1 MFHFIKQ
8 KKKTLFHL
16 IIQIEIFT
24 HRDLMSL
31 SYSSKSMAKVL
42 SLLKKLLTLALQS
55 LTNEIDDDYDLSKQK
70 KNNHKTSNAMT
81 SIVKRTQRKL
91 ITNKTLKMKKQAQNF
106 FSFKCFSFRT
116 KCHCCSCCSCLACRC
131 FNEINKCSKCV
142 IIDVKFN
149 NKISSSF
156 YSNQI
161 DKEKKGKQMA
171 SFFNLSYFFKLNDRH
186 IANFC
191 LVMFISTIFFLY
203 LHPLED

>member
-8 KKKTLFHL
+8 KKLFHL

-42 SLLKKLLTLALQS
+42 SLLKKLLSLALQS
-55 LTNEIDDDYDLSKQK
+55 LNEIDDDYDLSKHI
-70 KNNHKTSNAMT
+70 KNNHKTSNTMT
-81 SIVKRTQRKL
+81 SIVKRTHRKL
-91 ITNKTLKMKKQAQNF
+91 INNKTLKMKKQAQNF
-106 FSFKCFSFRT
+106 FYSKCFSFQT
-116 KCHCCSCCSCLACRC
+116 KYHCCSNCSCLACRC

-161 DKEKKGKQMA
+161 DKEKGKHVA
-171 SFFNLSYFFKLNDRH
+171 SSFNLSYFFKLNDRH

-191 LVMFISTIFFLY
+191 LVIFISTIFFLY

>member
-8 KKKTLFHL
+8 KKLFHL
-16 IIQIEIFT
+16 NIQIEMFT

-55 LTNEIDDDYDLSKQK
+55 LNEIDDDYDLSKHK

-81 SIVKRTQRKL
+81 SIVNKTQRKL
-91 ITNKTLKMKKQAQNF
+91 INNKTLKMKKQAQNF
-106 FSFKCFSFRT
+106 FYFKCFSFQT
-116 KCHCCSCCSCLACRC
+116 KCHCCSNCSCLACRC
-131 FNEINKCSKCV
+131 FNDINKCSKCV
-142 IIDVKFN
+142 VIDVKFN

-161 DKEKKGKQMA
+161 DKDKGKHVA

-191 LVMFISTIFFLY
+191 LVIFLSTIFFLY